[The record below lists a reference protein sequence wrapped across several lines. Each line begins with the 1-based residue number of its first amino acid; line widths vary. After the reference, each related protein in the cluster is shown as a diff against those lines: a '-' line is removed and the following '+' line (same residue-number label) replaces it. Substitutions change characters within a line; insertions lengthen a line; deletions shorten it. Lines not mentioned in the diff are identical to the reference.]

1 MTFEMRKT
9 GINAIGNLPWGS
21 HICQF
26 YQTKDDLI
34 DILVP
39 YFKAG
44 LANNEF
50 CMWIT
55 SKPLGVDD
63 ATEALKKEVS
73 NLDECIRKGQIEI
86 LDASEWYI
94 EGGKF
99 DSPRVLQGWIE
110 KEGQA
115 LALKFDGLRASGNMS
130 WLERDEWRA
139 FADYEAEIE
148 TVICKYSMIALCSYS
163 LDKCVS
169 SDVID
174 VVKNHNFN
182 IFPCQGKWDIIET
195 GRFREKYLNAI
206 MSKGVS
212 FLAIL
217 DDKLRMRYVSPS
229 IKQLLGY
236 TVHKFSAG
244 ELSDYVHPDDLKIL
258 DKILITT
265 MRYPGRSL
273 SSELRM
279 RHNNGSWHCFEFSS
293 QNLLYDPDI
302 KGIVNSFYEITERK
316 QAEREMKSALRE
328 KELLLTEME
337 HQGKINLQ

>member
-1 MTFEMRKT
+1 M
-9 GINAIGNLPWGS
+9 
-21 HICQF
+21 
-26 YQTKDDLI
+26 D
-34 DILVP
+34 
-39 YFKAG
+39 YFKA
-44 LANNEF
+44 
-50 CMWIT
+50 
-55 SKPLGVDD
+55 SRVDD

-86 LDASEWYI
+86 LDSSEWYT

-99 DSPRVLQGWIE
+99 DSPRVLQGWTE
-110 KEGQA
+110 KERQA
-115 LALKFDGLRASGNMS
+115 LALKFDGLRTTGNSS

-139 FADYEAEIE
+139 FADYEAEME
-148 TVICKYSMIALCSYS
+148 TAICKYSMIALCSYS
-163 LDKCVS
+163 LDKCVA

-174 VVKNHNFN
+174 AVKNHNFN
-182 IFPCQGKWDIIET
+182 IFPYQGKWDIIET

-217 DDKLRMRYVSPS
+217 DGKLRMRYVSPS

-236 TVHKFSAG
+236 TVGEFSAG
-244 ELSDYVHPDDLKIL
+244 ELRDYVHPDDLKIL

-265 MRYPGRSL
+265 IRNPGRSL

-302 KGIVNSFYEITERK
+302 KGIVNSFYETTKRK